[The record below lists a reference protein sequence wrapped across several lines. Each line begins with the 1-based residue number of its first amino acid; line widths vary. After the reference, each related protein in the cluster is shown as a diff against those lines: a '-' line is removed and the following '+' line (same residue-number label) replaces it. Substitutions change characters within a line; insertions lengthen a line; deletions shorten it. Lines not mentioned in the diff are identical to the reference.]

1 MPKPTTPVPKLRDD
15 EQKLIKRIRRAIP
28 APREGG
34 VPRDLLLGIGDD
46 AAMLRP
52 SSHRDLVLSCDA
64 FLEGIHFIGSSHP
77 PDSVGYK
84 CLARATSDLAA
95 MGARPRYFLMSLA
108 LPAERTGP
116 WLDRFLFGMRRA
128 ARALG
133 IQLAGGDTSRY
144 PTVVVNITVIGEV
157 VRGRAVL
164 RSGARPGD
172 QIYVTGRLGAAQLG
186 LELMRSGLGGRKDLQ
201 RFLAPHLY
209 PRIPLALGQWLS
221 RRRVASAMMDIS
233 DGLSTD
239 LARLCRASGV
249 GARIL
254 TDSIPTVQVPAALCE
269 RGLEPL
275 RMALHGGDDYGLLFT
290 VPTHFV
296 EGLRRAPGSG
306 ELARIGE
313 ITRERQ
319 IVLVGSGGRAQPL
332 PAMGWDS
339 FRKPAR
345 RGARR

>member
-1 MPKPTTPVPKLRDD
+1 MPKPATPMQD
-15 EQKLIKRIRRAIP
+15 EQELIERIRRAIP
-28 APREGG
+28 AFTGSM
-34 VPRDLLLGIGDD
+34 VPRGLLLGLGDD
-46 AAMLRP
+46 AAVLRP

-84 CLARATSDLAA
+84 SLIRATSDLAA
-95 MGARPRYFLMSLA
+95 MGARPRCFLMSLA
-108 LPAERTGP
+108 LPMERTGQ
-116 WLDRFLFGMRRA
+116 WLDKFLLGMRRA
-128 ARALG
+128 TRALG

-186 LELMRSGLGGRKDLQ
+186 LELVRSGLGGRKDLQ

-209 PRIPLALGQWLS
+209 PRIPLALGQWLCQ
-221 RRRVASAMMDIS
+221 RRVASAMMDIS

-239 LARLCRASGV
+239 LARLCQASGV

-254 TDSIPTVQVPAALCE
+254 ADSIPTVRVPAALRK
-269 RGLEPL
+269 RGRDPL
-275 RMALHGGDDYGLLFT
+275 QMALHGGDDYGLLFT
-290 VPTHFV
+290 VPPRFV
-296 EGLRRAPGSG
+296 EVLRRAPGSG
-306 ELARIGE
+306 GLARIGE

-319 IVLVGSGGRAQPL
+319 IVLVGSDGRAQPL

-339 FRKPAR
+339 FRKPVR
-345 RGARR
+345 RGAGR